1 MAAEYPPVYRRSHD
15 FSRFAPEKKKWEAS
29 HQLNIECAKAIQ
41 HAVQSHA
48 EGGQL
53 DARPLL
59 DQYGFERMTYVL
71 ANSLKPPGVAFSVSD
86 DILEWSLMTGVP
98 NDKDHS
104 PDFTVQANASILE
117 SLIQQVWEARR
128 NLGLFEFDQCV
139 GGRSEQDFEGNV
151 LVLNADALPPRIRS
165 ARNQL
170 WYAIGGSGCRPGLGG
185 CSLQGVCLGDGALA
199 TWKRD
204 DFAGVLDEQYLP
216 DWAAEKLVEL
226 RGSQDIQP
234 EESSGGMEMK

>member
-1 MAAEYPPVYRRSHD
+1 MAAEYPPVYRRPHD
-15 FSRFAPEKKKWEAS
+15 FSRIAPEKRKWEAS

-41 HAVQSHA
+41 RAVQSHA
-48 EGGQL
+48 ADGQL
-53 DARPLL
+53 DIQPLL
-59 DQYGFERMTYVL
+59 EQYGFERMSYVL

-86 DILEWSLMTGVP
+86 DVLEWGLMTGVP
-98 NDKDHS
+98 NDEDHS
-104 PDFTVQANASILE
+104 PDFTVHANASILE
-117 SLIQQVWEARR
+117 SLIRQVWETRR
-128 NLGLFEFDQCV
+128 ALGLFEFDQCV
-139 GGRSEQDFEGNV
+139 GGRSEQDFEGKV

-216 DWAAEKLVEL
+216 DWAAETLAQFT
-226 RGSQDIQP
+226 RSP
-234 EESSGGMEMK
+234 EEQPKESPGGMTMK